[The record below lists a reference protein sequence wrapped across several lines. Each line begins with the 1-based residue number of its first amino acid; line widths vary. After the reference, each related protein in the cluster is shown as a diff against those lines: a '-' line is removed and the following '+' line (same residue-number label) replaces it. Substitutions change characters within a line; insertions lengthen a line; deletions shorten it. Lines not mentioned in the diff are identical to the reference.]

1 MHRWTNVSVF
11 MNLKVHR
18 TPYVQLIS
26 HPTWHSRTSSW
37 TLSMKIPESIIHGH
51 LHVKARR
58 SRFWTKVLVIDD
70 SISVQGEGAPN
81 VLGLFK
87 GKSEVVSSITGYDCD
102 LADLPIILLQQVFE
116 WFC

>member
-1 MHRWTNVSVF
+1 
-11 MNLKVHR
+11 
-18 TPYVQLIS
+18 
-26 HPTWHSRTSSW
+26 
-37 TLSMKIPESIIHGH
+37 MKIPESIIHAASQVQTPGTGN
-51 LHVKARR
+51 VKDLR
-58 SRFWTKVLVIDD
+58 SQFWTKVLVIDD

-116 WFC
+116 WLC